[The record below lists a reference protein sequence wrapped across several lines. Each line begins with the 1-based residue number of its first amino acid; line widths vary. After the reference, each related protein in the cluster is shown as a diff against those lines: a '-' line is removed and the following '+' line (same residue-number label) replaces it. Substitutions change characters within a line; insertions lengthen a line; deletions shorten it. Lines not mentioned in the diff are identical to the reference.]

1 MCQMTDVNFV
11 ERAQVKKFV
20 RNTHTHSRND
30 KTRLGV
36 LILKRLCLEKFRIN
50 GMDIKFV
57 KYQRSSLKKNEAACS
72 VSYQASLFL

>member
-1 MCQMTDVNFV
+1 MRKENRKLCQMTDVNFV

-57 KYQRSSLKKNEAACS
+57 KISK
-72 VSYQASLFL
+72 VFT